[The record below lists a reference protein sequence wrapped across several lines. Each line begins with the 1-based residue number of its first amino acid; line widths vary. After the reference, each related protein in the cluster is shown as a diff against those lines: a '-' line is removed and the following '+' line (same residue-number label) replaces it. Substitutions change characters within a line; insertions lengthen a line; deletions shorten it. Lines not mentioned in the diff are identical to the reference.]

1 MNERMN
7 YLQQYFDKGFLGGK
21 AFFRVNGDR
30 DGEDEAVLW
39 IIVHFYFRNGS
50 QPLLLHLS
58 QENYSVLDDCP
69 ASDGV
74 CVQWNNRLMVV

>member
-7 YLQQYFDKGFLGGK
+7 YLQQYFDKVFLGGK

-58 QENYSVLDDCP
+58 QENHSVLVGSLTCF
-69 ASDGV
+69 ASVNGV
-74 CVQWNNRLMVV
+74 CAQ